1 MDEVWE
7 SQADWWQARFTRGV
21 DAEYTQQILPL
32 LAEQLAGAGV
42 VVDVGCGEGQ
52 VSRPAAA
59 AGALVVG
66 VDGSAAQLAEAVR
79 RGGGVRYVRGFA
91 TGVPLREAA
100 ADAVVLCLVVEHV
113 GDLGALVD
121 EVARVLRPGGTAL
134 VVMNHPLLHSPD
146 SCWVDDWG
154 PDGEAECY
162 WRVGPYLPDDRS
174 LEEVAP
180 GVHLVFVHRP
190 LHRYVNTMT
199 AHGLL
204 LEHLDEPH
212 LAWCLE
218 SLVAGDVVNRIV
230 VDPATTEWSRVALE
244 RMLAI
249 A

>member
-32 LAEQLAGAGV
+32 LAERLAGAEV

-79 RGGGVRYVRGFA
+79 RGGGVHYVRGFA

-162 WRVGPYLPDDRS
+162 WRVGPYLPEAVLD
-174 LEEVAP
+174 EEVDP
-180 GVHLVFVHRP
+180 GVVVRFWHRP
-190 LHRYVNTMT
+190 LSAYVN
-199 AHGLL
+199 AFSARGLL
-204 LEHLDEPH
+204 VAEMVEPSPP
-212 LAWCLE
+212 E
-218 SLVAGDVVNRIV
+218 DFQVVLS
-230 VDPATTEWSRVALE
+230 DPTMAATIPRLLLLRLSKV
-244 RMLAI
+244 
-249 A
+249 